1 MLYSEFD
8 FNGTEYKLRLGSR
21 DIVKLEK
28 KLGGNPMNIFMAVQ
42 NDELPKLEAVIL
54 ILHAAM
60 NKYHSNVV
68 LNDVYDMYDE
78 YIEDGGTYMDL
89 IPVLLDVF
97 KVSGFFKE
105 EEGNEVKN
113 V

>member
-1 MLYSEFD
+1 MLYSEYEI
-8 FNGTEYKLRLGSR
+8 NGEDYKLRLGAR

-42 NDELPKLEAVIL
+42 NDQLPKLEAVIL
-54 ILHAAM
+54 ILHASM
-60 NKYHSNVV
+60 TKFHSNIK
-68 LNDVYDMYDE
+68 LGDVYDMYDE
-78 YIEDGGTYMDL
+78 YIEEGGTYMDL

-105 EEGNEVKN
+105 GQGDETKN
-113 V
+113 M